1 MHREETATDSPLLS
15 EAKALYRAGNCE
27 EAASLFRQCRGN
39 EQAEALCF
47 IATMILDKVINP
59 RTSEDPEKLLQ
70 KSADMGFPP
79 AKYRLES
86 LRETQDSI
94 DDAMAMDSQQL
105 TPPKEYTEKDFLKDG
120 NGDLGIERR
129 KESVLYYAN
138 QGYVNAMYEY
148 GMINLD
154 EESRDLKVGAFWLG
168 RAAQKGH
175 AMAQYELGCLYFRGE
190 GVPKDDLMALL
201 WLGRA
206 REQGIYRAHCE
217 LAKIYT
223 DRKNKFYSPEE
234 GVRLLNQVKELCPEA
249 YMMLA
254 QIYLRDDI
262 VQYDAEKAREYLE
275 KAKAEGVLG
284 AYVEIA
290 KLYILERKYSDALP
304 LLKHVADKQD
314 SESLY
319 LLALIFERFGENKAL
334 DKVIDNRRNSVDEHG
349 ENVKPDISESSDS
362 NSKYLQADNA
372 QDRKDNDNFSMTTE
386 RRPAETSFPDNE
398 KTQSDNEHEA
408 VTDEEQ
414 VTGDVAATDLLKSG
428 VAADILSGII
438 GDISGKGYSDIA
450 YELYGK
456 SAELGFTE
464 AQYKLAC
471 IYHKKGLIDDAMAWY
486 KKAADHEHIAAMYE
500 YATMLKEKLDA
511 ESASSNHARPADMDI
526 MPSSFRLVQQVPD
539 KQHGYK
545 YLKEY
550 DNYKPKYHEAFE
562 YMNKAALG
570 GEPRAQYLVSQ
581 MYSKGEGVRQDFAQS
596 IQWCEKAANAGDLDA
611 QLYMA
616 ELYDKGEVLDV
627 NLQKSVEWYRMV
639 ADKGNAKALFRL
651 GKMYFDGRGVQQDY
665 AKAFS
670 LYVKSAENGYIPAME
685 SLAICYINGRGC
697 TRDESL
703 AEKYLSLAVEHGSD
717 NSVDLLAGLYMNSNS
732 SVRSPE
738 KALNLLEKEVA
749 LGHSQSMLI
758 LSRLYLSG
766 GEVPKNVEKGLKL
779 LEQVV
784 AEGNREALYE
794 LGMIYYE
801 GKIVPRNYRRAVSLI
816 NDSAEQNYVKALYM
830 MGIFC
835 YRGIGMISKTGDAF
849 NYFRKAG
856 ELGYLKAYLALGQMY
871 EKGIGGVCDYH
882 EAANYYRILVNA
894 NYDKAYSLLAN
905 VYLRNNSNI
914 QINYDEAEKWL
925 YIGAKKNI
933 PECAYRLGILHMEE
947 KVRNSSVDYGLKLIR
962 EAAERNYADALYYL
976 ACLFMEGNLFPRD
989 YSKAIG
995 YLQRAVG
1002 QNHLKSTTLL
1012 GKMYRFGLGC
1022 EINNFSAGD
1031 LLSTAAKC
1039 GDHEAQLELAKMYRD
1054 GAGVDRSYVDAYMWT
1069 VLCLSFDNTYRDAIN
1084 FKNSLLS
1091 HLSQRELKN
1100 GQVMA
1105 IKYLGIIEEN
1115 RHKRDAELILG

>member
-1 MHREETATDSPLLS
+1 MQREGSAPDSSLLS

-39 EQAEALCF
+39 DKAEALCF
-47 IATMILDKVINP
+47 IACMILDKVIKP

-70 KSADMGFPP
+70 KSADLGFPP

-86 LRETQDSI
+86 MNESQ
-94 DDAMAMDSQQL
+94 DDAEDEIPGDGENVAQPPQDL
-105 TPPKEYTEKDFLKDG
+105 TEEEFL
-120 NGDLGIERR
+120 NGSHAGLGGERH

-154 EESRDLKVGAFWLG
+154 EECQNLKVGAFWLG

-175 AMAQYELGCLYFRGE
+175 AMAQYELGCLYFKGE

-223 DRKNKFYSPEE
+223 DRKNKFYSPAE
-234 GVRLLNQVKELCPEA
+234 GVKLLNQVKELCPEA

-262 VQYDAEKAREYLE
+262 VQYDAAKAREYLE

-290 KLYILERKYSDALP
+290 KLYISERKYSEALP

-319 LLALIFERFGENKAL
+319 LLALIFERYGENKAL
-334 DKVIDNRRNSVDEHG
+334 DKAIDDHRYVNEG
-349 ENVKPDISESSDS
+349 SSDS
-362 NSKYLQADNA
+362 VNPEGEESAGAAEPESRDGQPDAAEAAAVSGNVVQENPEAD
-372 QDRKDNDNFSMTTE
+372 KDKKTAGEGSGLPD
-386 RRPAETSFPDNE
+386 SFKNTMASE
-398 KTQSDNEHEA
+398 MVSGIL
-408 VTDEEQ
+408 
-414 VTGDVAATDLLKSG
+414 GDVSG
-428 VAADILSGII
+428 M
-438 GDISGKGYSDIA
+438 GYTDIA
-450 YELYGK
+450 YELYRK

-471 IYHKKGLIDDAMAWY
+471 MYHKKGLLDEAMEWY
-486 KKAADHEHIAAMYE
+486 RRAADQEHIVATYE
-500 YATMLKEKLDA
+500 YACMLKDKLDS
-511 ESASSNHARPADMDI
+511 ESVPAYPSKPGDTDI

-539 KQHGYK
+539 KRNGYRN
-545 YLKEY
+545 LKEY

-562 YMNKAALG
+562 YMNRAAMG

-596 IQWCEKAANAGDLDA
+596 ILWCEKAANGGDLNA

-616 ELYDKGEVLDV
+616 ELYDKGDVLDV

-639 ADKGNAKALFRL
+639 ADKGNAKASFKL
-651 GKMYFDGRGVQQDY
+651 GRMYFDGRGVPQDY

-670 LYVKSAENGYIPAME
+670 LYVKAAESGYVPAME
-685 SLAICYINGRGC
+685 SLAVCYINGRGC
-697 TRDESL
+697 ETDECM
-703 AEKYLSLAVEHGSD
+703 AEKYLSQAVELGSD
-717 NSVDLLAGLYMNSNS
+717 DSVDLLADLYMNPKSR
-732 SVRSPE
+732 VYSPE
-738 KALNLLEKEVA
+738 KAIRLLEKEVA
-749 LGHSQSMLI
+749 LGHTQSMLI

-766 GEVPKNVEKGLKL
+766 DEVPKNIEKGLKL
-779 LEQVV
+779 LERVV

-801 GKIVPRNYRRAVSLI
+801 GKIVDRNYRRAVSLI

-849 NYFRKAG
+849 DFFRRAG

-894 NYDKAYSLLAN
+894 NYDEAYSLLAN
-905 VYLRNNSNI
+905 VYLRNNTNI

-962 EAAERNYADALYYL
+962 EAAERNYAEALYYL
-976 ACLFMEGNLFPRD
+976 GCLFTEGNLFPRD
-989 YSKAIG
+989 YSRAIG

-1002 QNHLKSTTLL
+1002 QNHLKSTTML
-1012 GKMYRFGLGC
+1012 GKMFRYGLGC
-1022 EINNFSAGD
+1022 EVNNFSAGD

-1069 VLCLSFDNTYRDAIN
+1069 VLCLSCDSSYRDAVN

-1100 GQVMA
+1100 GQLMA

-1115 RHKRDAELILG
+1115 RHKRDAELDLC